1 MKLYS
6 CPACGGFMEWDGES
20 GGLKCRNCGTK
31 QRAEDSA
38 PSGWHHYGTLPGFP
52 GLQDLPER
60 DVRCPGCG
68 AGIKTDAKAVS
79 AVCPCCGAGIVLDR
93 RQLSFARPD
102 GAAPVRIRGDR
113 VRLLIKE
120 WCARHPLAPDLTSKY
135 LEVKFISPQYIPFW
149 VFSARVTAKY
159 SGRGGRNRTVRERNA
174 QGQTVSRTAVDW
186 HPIDGTVSAELE
198 SSGVP
203 GDRDIDGS
211 FSDFL
216 YSSTPQ
222 DSFRAWQPEY
232 FAGSWSCLPTVQAG
246 DAEAAAHD
254 GMIPEI
260 KRRTVTELSRKWS
273 HIDFRTF
280 SVSFSDT
287 AWRLV
292 QIPAYFVI
300 CRYHGGIY
308 VEAVNGVTGEIRG
321 TCPASFL
328 RGTVSYAIAAAVML
342 SVFLFADYGSC
353 GGRGCLTESGSILTD
368 ALIAAVIAAG
378 VWVLIYI
385 ALMMRV
391 LGTDDLKKSPWLRG
405 IMEKTG

>member
-1 MKLYS
+1 MRWFN
-6 CPACGGFMEWDGES
+6 GMDGAA
-20 GGLKCRNCGTK
+20 GGLRCGKCGTVVSVP
-31 QRAEDSA
+31 RSA
-38 PSGWHHYGTLPGFP
+38 PSAYHPIVPPPVFP
-52 GLQDLPER
+52 DCQVNATR
-60 DVRCPGCG
+60 
-68 AGIKTDAKAVS
+68 
-79 AVCPCCGAGIVLDR
+79 CPCCGAEIESGIRTASMNCPFCGAGLVFDD
-93 RQLSFARPD
+93 RQLRFAKPD
-102 GAAPVRIRGDR
+102 GVAPVMISGNR
-113 VRLLIKE
+113 VRRLVKE
-120 WCARHPLAPDLTSKY
+120 WCGRHFFAPDLTSKY

-328 RGTVSYAIAAAVML
+328 RVTVSYAIAAAVML

>member
-1 MKLYS
+1 MKFYS
-6 CPACGGFMEWDGES
+6 CRDCGGTMEWDGAS
-20 GGLKCRNCGTK
+20 DCLRCRNCGTSVSVQK
-31 QRAEDSA
+31 AA
-38 PSGWHHYGTLPGFP
+38 PSGCHRYAA
-52 GLQDLPER
+52 LPEFRRLR
-60 DVRCPGCG
+60 DLDEKSVRCPGCG
-68 AGIKTDAKAVS
+68 AEAKTDMRTVS
-79 AVCPCCGAGIVLDR
+79 LVCPYCGAGIVLDR

-102 GAAPVRIRGDR
+102 GTA
-113 VRLLIKE
+113 KE

-328 RGTVSYAIAAAVML
+328 RVTVSYAIAAAVML

-385 ALMMRV
+385 ALRMRV

>member
-1 MKLYS
+1 MKFYS
-6 CPACGGFMEWDGES
+6 CRDCGGTMEWDGAS
-20 GGLKCRNCGTK
+20 DCLRCRNCGTSVSVQK
-31 QRAEDSA
+31 AA
-38 PSGWHHYGTLPGFP
+38 PSGCHRYAA
-52 GLQDLPER
+52 LPEFRRLR
-60 DVRCPGCG
+60 DLDEKSVRCPGCG
-68 AGIKTDAKAVS
+68 AEAKTDMRTVS
-79 AVCPCCGAGIVLDR
+79 LVCPYCGAGIVLDR
-93 RQLSFARPD
+93 RQLW
-102 GAAPVRIRGDR
+102 VRQL
-113 VRLLIKE
+113 VKE

-328 RGTVSYAIAAAVML
+328 RVTVSYAIAAAVML

-385 ALMMRV
+385 ALRMRV

>member
-1 MKLYS
+1 
-6 CPACGGFMEWDGES
+6 
-20 GGLKCRNCGTK
+20 
-31 QRAEDSA
+31 
-38 PSGWHHYGTLPGFP
+38 
-52 GLQDLPER
+52 
-60 DVRCPGCG
+60 
-68 AGIKTDAKAVS
+68 
-79 AVCPCCGAGIVLDR
+79 
-93 RQLSFARPD
+93 
-102 GAAPVRIRGDR
+102 
-113 VRLLIKE
+113 
-120 WCARHPLAPDLTSKY
+120 
-135 LEVKFISPQYIPFW
+135 

-321 TCPASFL
+321 TCPVSFL
-328 RGTVSYAIAAAVML
+328 KVTAACAIAAAVML
-342 SVFLFADYGSC
+342 TAFLFFDYGSC
-353 GGRGCLTESGSILTD
+353 GGMGCLTESGSFRTD
-368 ALIAAVIAAG
+368 ALIAAGIAAG
-378 VWVLIYI
+378 ICFIICLS
-385 ALMMRV
+385 LRMRI
-391 LGTDDLKKSPWLRG
+391 LGRDDLKRSPWLRE
-405 IMEKTG
+405 IMDKTG